1 MCLRTGTP
9 SGWGGGG
16 EAFVKSEIRYV
27 QVGFDIR
34 AKIRYVQVGFDIRAK
49 FCYVQVGFDIRANKN
64 SLCHG
69 VLRYCNYVSFL
80 YVELYLLM

>member
-1 MCLRTGTP
+1 MFTDGDSFRL
-9 SGWGGGG
+9 GGGG

-34 AKIRYVQVGFDIRAK
+34 AKIRYVQVGFDIRA
-49 FCYVQVGFDIRANKN
+49 NKN

-80 YVELYLLM
+80 FVELYLLM